1 MGWTFIPLHHGNLFT
16 PDFTHFTPL
25 AHSLDHI
32 PRSVHTTLVADWCL
46 HERVLHL
53 SYLCWLV
60 KVSQLVQQI
69 ISSVDTCHF
78 VVHLEKGLL
87 LCEVLPCEVS
97 GPISQGFWVTFYFQ
111 LAQTSEVLVS
121 FSLLS
126 PSVSSEVLS
135 LLSPSVSS
143 EVFLSR
149 LQCSFALSMCLLNY
163 LQLLFC
169 FIYVF
174 TGSLT

>member
-1 MGWTFIPLHHGNLFT
+1 MLAGQGVTAGSADYIFCRHFI
-16 PDFTHFTPL
+16 
-25 AHSLDHI
+25 
-32 PRSVHTTLVADWCL
+32 
-46 HERVLHL
+46 
-53 SYLCWLV
+53 
-60 KVSQLVQQI
+60 
-69 ISSVDTCHF
+69 
-78 VVHLEKGLL
+78 VHLEKGLL
-87 LCEVLPCEVS
+87 PCEVLPCEVS
-97 GPISQGFWVTFYFQ
+97 GPISQGFWVTFYFH

-149 LQCSFALSMCLLNY
+149 LQCSFALSRCLLNY
-163 LQLLFC
+163 FQLLFC